1 MKCIQVEPIRHP
13 ASQLKRLAQPSR
25 STSLCLLEPSFP
37 SNHTHWI
44 SVVDMCFIGQEKL

>member
-1 MKCIQVEPIRHP
+1 
-13 ASQLKRLAQPSR
+13 
-25 STSLCLLEPSFP
+25 LEPSFP